1 MVTDLAHQYIFTGVY
16 TSLKQIP
23 KKLYSELDNES
34 SDYRITWYYGRQFIS
49 PHNKFNIENWK

>member
-23 KKLYSELDNES
+23 KKLYSELDNEL
-34 SDYRITWYYGRQFIS
+34 SDYRIT
-49 PHNKFNIENWK
+49 

>member
-23 KKLYSELDNES
+23 TKLYSELDNEL
-34 SDYRITWYYGRQFIS
+34 SDCRITWYYGRQFIF

>member
-23 KKLYSELDNES
+23 TKLYSELDNEL
-34 SDYRITWYYGRQFIS
+34 SDLVLQSTIYFSAQQI
-49 PHNKFNIENWK
+49 